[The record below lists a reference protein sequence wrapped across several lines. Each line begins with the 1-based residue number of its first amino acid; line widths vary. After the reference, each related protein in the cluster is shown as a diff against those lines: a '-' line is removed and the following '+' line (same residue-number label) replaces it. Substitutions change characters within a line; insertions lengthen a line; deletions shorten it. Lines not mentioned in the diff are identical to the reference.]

1 MVEFAMSVFFRPHPE
16 RDSGSKGSNRIS
28 GGGLSGVDGWGGLCG
43 LEKGPHV
50 ILTHGSM
57 HPVRTIDL

>member
-1 MVEFAMSVFFRPHPE
+1 M
-16 RDSGSKGSNRIS
+16 
-28 GGGLSGVDGWGGLCG
+28 SGVDGWGGLCG

-57 HPVRTIDL
+57 HPVRTADL